1 MKRYIYKLIF
11 LLIFL
16 TFNVYCWS
24 EEFTMEK
31 LAEFKAELTKT
42 YQEYLEAG
50 IAREVDL
57 YPIVLAR
64 IEMAIELYSDNFY
77 NQEAEEEFEML
88 QLLIEAAKIQMVAAK
103 NYAVNLEVQKEG
115 EAILREIN
123 EMREE
128 INKIKQRLANEK
140 AIRIQKELAEKKAE
154 AERRFYKLQNELI
167 NVKRDARGTIISM
180 SDILF
185 DVGKATLSCELKISL
200 AKVAGIL
207 LVYRDSRIIIEGHT
221 DNTGSAEFNQIL
233 SEDRA
238 YNVKEFLIDIGVE
251 EHRLSS
257 AGYGFR
263 KPIASNNTKEGRKQ
277 NRRVDII
284 VSDF

>member
-1 MKRYIYKLIF
+1 MKKNIYKLIF

-24 EEFTMEK
+24 EEFTMGK
-31 LAEFKAELTKT
+31 LDEFKAELTKT

-64 IEMAIELYSDNFY
+64 IEMAIELYSDKLY
-77 NQEAEEEFEML
+77 MKEAEEEFEML
-88 QLLIEAAKIQMVAAK
+88 QLLTEAAKIQMVAAK

-128 INKIKQRLANEK
+128 INKIKQRLAKEK

-238 YNVKEFLIDIGVE
+238 YNVKEFLIDLGVD

-263 KPIASNNTKEGRKQ
+263 RPIAANFTKEGRKQ

>member
-1 MKRYIYKLIF
+1 
-11 LLIFL
+11 
-16 TFNVYCWS
+16 
-24 EEFTMEK
+24 
-31 LAEFKAELTKT
+31 
-42 YQEYLEAG
+42 
-50 IAREVDL
+50 
-57 YPIVLAR
+57 
-64 IEMAIELYSDNFY
+64 MAIELYSDKLY
-77 NQEAEEEFEML
+77 MKEAEEEFEML
-88 QLLIEAAKIQMVAAK
+88 QLLTEAAKIQMVAAK

-115 EAILREIN
+115 EEILREIN

-128 INKIKQRLANEK
+128 INKIKQRLANEE
-140 AIRIQKELAEKKAE
+140 AIRIQKELEEKKAE

-185 DVGKATLSCELKISL
+185 DVGKANLPCELKTSL

-238 YNVKEFLIDIGVE
+238 YNVKEFLIELGVDE
-251 EHRLSS
+251 YRLSS
-257 AGYGFR
+257 TGYGFR
-263 KPIASNNTKEGRKQ
+263 KPIATNNTKEGRKQ

-284 VSDF
+284 DSDF

>member
-1 MKRYIYKLIF
+1 MKKYIFKLLF

-16 TFNVYCWS
+16 TFSEYCRS

-31 LAEFKAELTKT
+31 LAEFETELTKI

-64 IEMAIELYSDNFY
+64 IEMAIELYSDNY
-77 NQEAEEEFEML
+77 YSKEAEEEFEML
-88 QLLIEAAKIQMVAAK
+88 QILTEAAKIQMIAAK

-115 EAILREIN
+115 EEILREIN

-128 INKIKQRLANEK
+128 ISKIKQRLANER
-140 AIRIQKELAEKKAE
+140 AIRIQKELEEKKAE
-154 AERRFYKLQNELI
+154 AERKFYKLRNELI

-185 DVGKATLSCELKISL
+185 DIGKATLSYELTISL
-200 AKVAGIL
+200 AKIAGIL

-238 YNVKEFLIDIGVE
+238 YNVKEFLIELGVDE
-251 EHRLSS
+251 YRLSS
-257 AGYGFR
+257 TGYGFR
-263 KPIASNNTKEGRKQ
+263 RPDASNSTEEGRKI

-284 VSDF
+284 ISDL